1 LIISVWNA
9 KSCSCKCNEHFEG
22 KQCETCARRSCH
34 GHGIWS
40 DIQCRCVCRPPWLE
54 TSDCSECGQAKD
66 LDCGTHGKFS
76 KKKCGCSCTGG
87 WKGLQCRQCDGKMKK
102 PKGKGCGRFEW
113 DAAACSCSR
122 TKCKNTD
129 CANDSVLNTKTC
141 QCQCNI
147 NNQNLITSKAT
158 TAALELQAT
167 ASTAST
173 ASTNTLLMEQ
183 EADMTNPKLGSGLA
197 RSRSYVKLL
206 PKWMQRDNTDN
217 SDSFLTSVFLGA
229 SFISLDEKA
238 AQTKPPVTAD
248 ALRNA
253 ISSGVKGITFWEGE
267 QCRQCIVP
275 DPLPCLPG
283 HSFNQKTCSC
293 VNECPKSIRCVN
305 GGRLSTIGCNCIC
318 SGGWTGPNCEFEADG
333 TTKERA
339 SSSCRTI
346 LDTYPSSAR

>member
-1 LIISVWNA
+1 
-9 KSCSCKCNEHFEG
+9 
-22 KQCETCARRSCH
+22 
-34 GHGIWS
+34 
-40 DIQCRCVCRPPWLE
+40 
-54 TSDCSECGQAKD
+54 
-66 LDCGTHGKFS
+66 
-76 KKKCGCSCTGG
+76 
-87 WKGLQCRQCDGKMKK
+87 MKK
-102 PKGKGCGRFEW
+102 TKGKGCGRFEW

-129 CANDSVLNTKTC
+129 CANDSVLNIKTC
-141 QCQCNI
+141 LCQCNI
-147 NNQNLITSKAT
+147 NNQNLITSKTT
-158 TAALELQAT
+158 TAALELKAT
-167 ASTAST
+167 SST

-183 EADMTNPKLGSGLA
+183 EADMTNPKLGSGLT

-229 SFISLDEKA
+229 AFISLDEKA
-238 AQTKPPVTAD
+238 TKTRPPVTAD

-293 VNECPKSIRCVN
+293 VSECPKSIRCVN